1 LPRLGVCQSTA
12 GRASETVLSGDFTG
26 LVPACSDTHGPE
38 HPRRRGTPP
47 FTSCGRK
54 GSIVSAPDRRDRF
67 DVNCGSGWV
76 VVVAVG
82 GAGCGEG

>member
-1 LPRLGVCQSTA
+1 MPRLGVCQSTA

-47 FTSCGRK
+47 FTSCGRE
-54 GSIVSAPDRRDRF
+54 GCGRCDPDHRDRV
-67 DVNCGSGWV
+67 DVNR
-76 VVVAVG
+76 
-82 GAGCGEG
+82 